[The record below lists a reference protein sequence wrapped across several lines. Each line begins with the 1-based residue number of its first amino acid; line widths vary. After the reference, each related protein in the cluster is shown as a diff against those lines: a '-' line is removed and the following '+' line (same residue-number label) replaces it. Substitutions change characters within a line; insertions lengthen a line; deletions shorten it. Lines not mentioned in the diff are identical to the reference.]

1 MYFLFFSHS
10 LDSTN
15 VSRIRETL
23 VLSLRRDLCVVQP
36 SSNSIYFL
44 FFSHNLDST
53 NVSQIRETLVLSLRR
68 DLCVAKPSNNSVF
81 CYFWTKF
88 GLKECLSDPRDV
100 GMVLDC
106 VAKPSNNSFFFC
118 YFLTNFGLKEC
129 LSDPRDID
137 VALEAWPLWSS
148 TFREVH
154 LNIIFWRY
162 LGWTNV
168 SRIRET

>member
-1 MYFLFFSHS
+1 VTKFELNQCLLDLRDILSKLRAWLLYYTTFEPLQFLFKKLTKFGVNECLWDPRNIGVVPQAWPLWSP
-10 LDSTN
+10 TFKQ
-15 VSRIRETL
+15 
-23 VLSLRRDLCVVQP
+23 LR
-36 SSNSIYFL
+36 L
-44 FFSHNLDST
+44 FFIFFTQFGLNKWLLDP
-53 NVSQIRETLVLSLRR
+53 LVLSLRR
-68 DLCVAKPSNNSVF
+68 DLCVAKPSNNSI
-81 CYFWTKF
+81 
-88 GLKECLSDPRDV
+88 L
-100 GMVLDC
+100 
-106 VAKPSNNSFFFC
+106 FC